1 MLGQESL
8 DLFISSRK
16 DISWIVLATKEFI
29 SMSSSDQE
37 VRIIASGQ
45 SSRVSS

>member
-8 DLFISSRK
+8 DLFISGQEDVSR
-16 DISWIVLATKEFI
+16 IVLATKEFV
-29 SMSSSDQE
+29 STSSSDQE
-37 VRIIASGQ
+37 MKIIASGQ

>member
-8 DLFISSRK
+8 DLFISSWE
-16 DISWIVLATKEFI
+16 DVSWIVLAMKEFV
-29 SMSSSDQE
+29 STSSIDQE
-37 VRIIASGQ
+37 VKIIASGQ